1 MELDDLKI
9 LLKEQPA
16 TMHVVKSADDIAV
29 LLSSKTKSIIG
40 KLRRNLKIEIIACV
54 VFTIPCVAVAIFSA
68 YTSLRIYFG
77 IFAVIFLLFLPL
89 LIMLLKKTNE
99 FRSTALPVKSN
110 LQSLVNLMQEFV
122 KRYFQFTMAL
132 IPISLLMS
140 FLLGYNDA
148 TSHQPDMSDTF
159 LLTFNWSVLKI
170 TFVVVYILA
179 FVLAAYYFTRWYI
192 KKLYGNYLEQLQ
204 LLIKELE
211 E

>member
-40 KLRRNLKIEIIACV
+40 KLRRNLKIEIIACI
-54 VFTIPCVAVAIFSA
+54 VFTVPCVAVGIFSA

-132 IPISLLMS
+132 IPTSLLMS

-148 TSHQPDMSDTF
+148 TSHQPNMSDT
-159 LLTFNWSVLKI
+159 LPLTFNWSVLKI

-179 FVLAAYYFTRWYI
+179 FVVAAYYFTRWYI